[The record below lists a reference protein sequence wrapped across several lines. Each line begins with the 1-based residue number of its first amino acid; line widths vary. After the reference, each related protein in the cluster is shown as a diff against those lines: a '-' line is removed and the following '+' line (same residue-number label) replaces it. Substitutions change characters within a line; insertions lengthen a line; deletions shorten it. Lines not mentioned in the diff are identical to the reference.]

1 MGRFLDL
8 AAKAELVV
16 HRVKSKDLTV
26 NKDEVYVDSSPCSCA
41 DAIPER
47 SCAKSV
53 ISAKSSSTAP
63 GFTDEDVTKTE
74 ATLPDPGG
82 AKSVESAK
90 STLDDGS
97 WTEDDIAWTEAALS
111 KYYGCEIKLYDHW
124 RDVPVDCVSEAND
137 PIIVPTS
144 QGRDQE
150 VKSHIRQETLWST
163 GHNGEGH
170 EAA

>member
-8 AAKAELVV
+8 AAKAESVV
-16 HRVKSKDLTV
+16 HRVKSKDLTA
-26 NKDEVYVDSSPCSCA
+26 NKDEVYVDSSPCSSL
-41 DAIPER
+41 DAAPER

-53 ISAKSSSTAP
+53 ISAKSSSAAP

-74 ATLPDPGG
+74 AALPEQGR

-124 RDVPVDCVSEAND
+124 RDVPVSHVSEAND
-137 PIIVPTS
+137 RIIVPTS
-144 QGRDQE
+144 NRRDQE
-150 VKSHIRQETLWST
+150 QKSHVRQETLWST
-163 GHNGEGH
+163 GHHGEGL

>member
-8 AAKAELVV
+8 AAKAESVV
-16 HRVKSKDLTV
+16 LRVKSKDLTV
-26 NKDEVYVDSSPCSCA
+26 KNDEVYADSAPSLRASA
-41 DAIPER
+41 VSEVA
-47 SCAKSV
+47 CAKSV
-53 ISAKSSSTAP
+53 ESAKSDSTAP

-124 RDVPVDCVSEAND
+124 RDVPVSHVSEAND
-137 PIIVPTS
+137 RIIVPT
-144 QGRDQE
+144 GHGYGQE
-150 VKSHIRQETLWST
+150 RKGQVRQETLWSA
-163 GHNGEGH
+163 GHHEEGL

>member
-8 AAKAELVV
+8 AAKAESVV

-26 NKDEVYVDSSPCSCA
+26 KHDEVYVDSSPCSCA

-53 ISAKSSSTAP
+53 K
-63 GFTDEDVTKTE
+63 
-74 ATLPDPGG
+74 
-82 AKSVESAK
+82 SAK

-124 RDVPVDCVSEAND
+124 RDIPVAHVSGAND
-137 PIIVPTS
+137 RIVPTS
-144 QGRDQE
+144 HGCGQE
-150 VKSHIRQETLWST
+150 QKSHVRQETLWST
-163 GHNGEGH
+163 GHNEEGL